1 MTDTSNFTPE
11 MLAELER
18 AYASGTRR
26 LTYDGKTIEYQTLS
40 DMERAINTIRR
51 NLNKQA
57 GISKS
62 RRVHL
67 RSKRGI

>member
-1 MTDTSNFTPE
+1 MTEITYTPE
-11 MLAELER
+11 MLAALER
-18 AYASGTRR
+18 AYASGTKR
-26 LTYDGKTIEYQTLS
+26 LTYDGKTIDYQTLS

-51 NLNKQA
+51 SLNKEA
-57 GISKS
+57 GIRKS

>member
-1 MTDTSNFTPE
+1 MADITYTPE

-18 AYASGTRR
+18 SYASGTRR
-26 LTYDGKTIEYQTLS
+26 LTYDGKTIEYQNLS

-51 NLNKQA
+51 VLNKEA

>member
-1 MTDTSNFTPE
+1 MTDTQTFTPE
-11 MLAELER
+11 MLAEPER
-18 AYASGTRR
+18 AYASGTKR
-26 LTYDGKTIEYQTLS
+26 LTYDGKTIEYQDLA

-57 GISKS
+57 GTRKS

-67 RSKRGI
+67 RSNRGV

>member
-1 MTDTSNFTPE
+1 MSDTSNFTPD

-51 NLNKQA
+51 VLDRRA
-57 GISKS
+57 GNRKS

-67 RSKRGI
+67 RSNRGL